1 MTTTT
6 VSATREWLQPSK
18 RPEIIDT
25 LISGVDRYNPS
36 NVGILEDY
44 IYHQTRTNEY
54 DCLANLA
61 ILKLYQFNPE
71 LYNADV
77 VVNIL
82 LKALTATPSPDF
94 NLCMALLS
102 ERNPNPN
109 SGEDGDPENDPS
121 TLIPILASL
130 SKLLHECRFPAFW
143 LLYKDETLSH
153 LRENFTV
160 EIIGFEDAIREVVV
174 RAVKSTFTKIG
185 VARLG
190 SYLDLSGDDLGA
202 HIAKVGWNLDEN
214 TGTVAIPLNPDNTI
228 QATVVRESLNLQQLV
243 KIISHA
249 QVA

>member
-1 MTTTT
+1 MATPTA
-6 VSATREWLQPSK
+6 SATREWLQPSN

-44 IYHQTRTNEY
+44 LYHQTRTNEY

-61 ILKLYQFNPE
+61 ILKLYQFNTV

-102 ERNPNPN
+102 EKIPP
-109 SGEDGDPENDPS
+109 SGDEADSEHDPATLLPILS
-121 TLIPILASL
+121 TLSRHLQ
-130 SKLLHECRFPAFW
+130 ECQFPAFW
-143 LLYKDETLSH
+143 RLYQDDSLAY

-160 EIIGFEDAIREVVV
+160 EVLGFEDGIREVVV

-190 SYLDLSGDDLGA
+190 SYLNLSGDALEDF
-202 HIAKVGWNLDEN
+202 INNVGWSLDAN
-214 TGTVAIPLNPDNTI
+214 TGTVTIPPNPDNTVQPTI
-228 QATVVRESLNLQQLV
+228 IRETITLPQLSRLIAHAT
-243 KIISHA
+243 
-249 QVA
+249 